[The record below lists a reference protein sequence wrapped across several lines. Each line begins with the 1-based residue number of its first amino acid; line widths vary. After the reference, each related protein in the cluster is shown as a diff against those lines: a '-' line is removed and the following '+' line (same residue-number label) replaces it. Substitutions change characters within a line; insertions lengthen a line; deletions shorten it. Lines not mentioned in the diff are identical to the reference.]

1 MSPVGRHQ
9 DVPTIEREIQ
19 ETRLRLSRDL
29 AMLDREYA
37 VRSMVIHA
45 LRFAGQGKNVPSLA
59 ASAKYGALP
68 LGLIG
73 LGFVWLVFADPDRAM
88 GRRLRDAIEQTRRLL
103 DTALGGTS
111 TSAAESAVDGPEK
124 EENA

>member
-37 VRSMVIHA
+37 VRSMVVHA
-45 LRFAGQGKNVPSLA
+45 LRFASQGKDMPSLA
-59 ASAKYGALP
+59 ASAKYSALP

-73 LGFVWLVFADPDRAM
+73 LGFAWLAFADP
-88 GRRLRDAIEQTRRLL
+88 
-103 DTALGGTS
+103 TA
-111 TSAAESAVDGPEK
+111 
-124 EENA
+124 